1 MPSMEFM
8 IEEMRPGD
16 WDSVREIYREGI
28 LGENAT
34 FEAEVPDWQKWD
46 ASHLPEPRLVA
57 RFHGQVAGWAALSRV
72 SARRV
77 YAGVAEVSLYI
88 DGQYQRKGIGD
99 ALLAALVKASENFG
113 IWTLQA
119 SIFPE
124 NHASIRLH
132 EKHGFRSVGRRE
144 KIAKMNYGS
153 LRGKWR
159 DTIFMER
166 RSRVA
171 GID

>member
-1 MPSMEFM
+1 MEFM
-8 IEEMRPGD
+8 IGD
-16 WDSVREIYREGI
+16 MSPTDWEPVREIYREGI

-34 FEAEVPDWQKWD
+34 FEADVPDWQKWD
-46 ASHLPEPRLVA
+46 AGHLPEPRLVA
-57 RFHGQVAGWAALSRV
+57 RVRGQVVGWAALSRV

-88 DGQYQRKGIGD
+88 DGRYQRRGIGD
-99 ALLAALVKASENFG
+99 ALLAALVQASEKSG

-124 NHASIRLH
+124 NQASIRLH
-132 EKHGFRSVGRRE
+132 EKHGFRIVGQRE
-144 KIAKMNYGS
+144 RIAKMNYGS
-153 LRGKWR
+153 LQGKWR

-171 GID
+171 GND